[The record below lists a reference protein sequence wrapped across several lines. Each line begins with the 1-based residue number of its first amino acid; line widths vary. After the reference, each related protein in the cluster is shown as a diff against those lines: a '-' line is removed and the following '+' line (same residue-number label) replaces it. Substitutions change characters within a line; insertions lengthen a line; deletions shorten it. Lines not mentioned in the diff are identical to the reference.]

1 MPEDRFAGIN
11 RQNAR
16 RRYTA
21 GLERDAEAHAAKG
34 EYRCKQCRSWYTM
47 SAFEYEYKGEPKV
60 ARRCRGCRR
69 R

>member
-16 RRYTA
+16 RRFA
-21 GLERDAEAHAAKG
+21 ASEDRDAEAHVAKG
-34 EYRCKQCRSWYTM
+34 EYRCKQCRNWYTM
-47 SAFEYEYKGEPKV
+47 SAFQYEYKGEPKV